1 MKGRTQFIDIYSA
14 VSLSH
19 QYNRLTTLSEYI
31 LFLSITLVRRNQI
44 SGHLNLLYSLNNLN
58 MNRYIIMQTSI
69 PMEDLADIE
78 VIYPTD
84 DEHSI

>member
-1 MKGRTQFIDIYSA
+1 
-14 VSLSH
+14 
-19 QYNRLTTLSEYI
+19 
-31 LFLSITLVRRNQI
+31 
-44 SGHLNLLYSLNNLN
+44 

-84 DEHSI
+84 NDHSI